1 MGDTTGFASR
11 FPGNLDPRAQEFIP
25 TTHHHLPPLLFPHL
39 YVPYASPPP
48 YHQFSPPAP
57 PPPAFVSS
65 DHPSLLSPPGS
76 TSLPPSC
83 NMPSRALLLSMV
95 PADVSESTVR
105 RELEVFGDVRAVQME
120 RVRDGIVTVHFY
132 DLRQA
137 QEALAAIQEQHMQQQ
152 FRLRRHYDAVFAQNS
167 VGLNLLPPPSQL
179 LLPPLPPPARGLIAG
194 RAVWAQYTVPVAST
208 LPDGNNQGTLV
219 IFNLEPEVTP
229 TYLKQI
235 FEAFGP
241 VKELRE
247 TPMKRHQRFVE
258 FHDTRDAAKALSE
271 MNGKEIQG
279 RQVVIEFSRPGG
291 HSKKSSSS
299 RASRGNTMATFSGL
313 EYSLTNYQA
322 RPSRNLPP
330 SPPPP
335 MSRKIPGRPLCK
347 SHDMKAASFY
357 SKGNPNGNGDNRSS
371 SSSNASVQN
380 SMASLRLVGQNGSRN
395 VGVQEE
401 SWNFRPSSSK
411 KNCKKRGGNGTNIAS
426 GSSGTATSSST
437 SKHQQQQTKGSRPW
451 KGSSRQSKEYDP
463 RFLINE
469 DAIIESNCPD
479 SRTTVMIKNIPNKY
493 SQKLLL
499 NMLDNHCIHCNEQID
514 DGDDQPLSSYD
525 FVYLPIDFIN
535 KCNVGYGF
543 VNMTSPEATLR
554 LYKAFH
560 RQSWEVF
567 NSRKICEVTYARL
580 QGVEALKEH
589 FKNSKFPCDVDEYM
603 PVVFSPSRDGRR
615 LTEPVP
621 ITGHSTASTPP
632 LLLSSSPAASS
643 KEDYH
648 SEDYDE
654 IDGGDSQVNGVN
666 GDVINDDDVDGNDED
681 QEMYSCGGKSS
692 TSRNGCSSSSSSNGG
707 DSGDP
712 CDDSDD
718 VYGGRQ
724 KQ

>member
-1 MGDTTGFASR
+1 MGDTGFSSR
-11 FPGNLDPRAQEFIP
+11 FPGSLDPRAQEFIP
-25 TTHHHLPPLLFPHL
+25 RTHHHLQPLIPPHVF
-39 YVPYASPPP
+39 YPYPSPPP
-48 YHQFSPPAP
+48 PPYHHQFSPP
-57 PPPAFVSS
+57 PPPAAYVSADPCLLITS
-65 DHPSLLSPPGS
+65 PSV
-76 TSLPPSC
+76 SLPPTSS

-137 QEALAAIQEQHMQQQ
+137 EEALVEIQEQHMQQQ
-152 FRLRRHYDAVFAQNS
+152 FRLRRHYDAVLAQNS
-167 VGLNLLPPPSQL
+167 LGGMSLLHSPPPPPPHS

-219 IFNLEPEVTP
+219 LFNLEPEVNP
-229 TYLKQI
+229 TSLKQI
-235 FEAFGP
+235 FEAFGH

-258 FHDTRDAAKALSE
+258 FYDTRDAAKALAE

-279 RQVVIEFSRPGG
+279 RHIVIEFSRPGG
-291 HSKKSSSS
+291 HNKKCSSKATRGIVSNSSNRLNSIP
-299 RASRGNTMATFSGL
+299 
-313 EYSLTNYQA
+313 NYPA
-322 RPSRNLPP
+322 RPSQILPQ

-335 MSRKIPGRPLCK
+335 PPPPTLSRKTSGCSLQNHFSDKR
-347 SHDMKAASFY
+347 ASYF
-357 SKGNPNGNGDNRSS
+357 KGNPNVNGTDSRSS

-380 SMASLRLVGQNGSRN
+380 SMASLRLGQNG
-395 VGVQEE
+395 VEE
-401 SWNFRPSSSK
+401 SSNFRPSSSSN
-411 KNCKKRGGNGTNIAS
+411 KNSKKRG
-426 GSSGTATSSST
+426 SSSAST
-437 SKHQQQQTKGSRPW
+437 GKNQQPANKGSRPW

-499 NMLDNHCIHCNEQID
+499 NMLDNHCIHCNEQIA
-514 DGDDQPLSSYD
+514 DGNDQPLSSYD

-603 PVVFSPSRDGRR
+603 PVIFSPPRDGRR

-621 ITGHSTASTPP
+621 ITGRSNTSSPP
-632 LLLSSSPAASS
+632 QPLVQSSSSPAVSS
-643 KEDYH
+643 KEDYYED
-648 SEDYDE
+648 SENE
-654 IDGGDSQVNGVN
+654 MGGGDYSGVNSKEVNGHN
-666 GDVINDDDVDGNDED
+666 NEDDR
-681 QEMYSCGGKSS
+681 QEGIYSSC
-692 TSRNGCSSSSSSNGG
+692 SNGG
-707 DSGDP
+707 DSGEYGD
-712 CDDSDD
+712 DDSDE
-718 VYGGRQ
+718 
-724 KQ
+724 